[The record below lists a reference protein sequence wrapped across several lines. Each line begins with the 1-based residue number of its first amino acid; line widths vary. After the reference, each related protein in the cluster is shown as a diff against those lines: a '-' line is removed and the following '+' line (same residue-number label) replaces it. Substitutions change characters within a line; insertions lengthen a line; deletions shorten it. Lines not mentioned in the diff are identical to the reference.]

1 MKKLIYLTVLVMLS
15 LPLAAAQGQS
25 HRAAIVSF
33 YGRSDAIFDGLLK
46 GMHELGYV
54 ESKNIAYEHYEAGGK
69 MELLDKLIRQ
79 AMESKPHIIITSTT
93 TSTMRIAKA
102 TEGSQIPVVFLAAG
116 DPLRFVK
123 SWQSSGNNLTGI
135 ADASFELVGK
145 RMEHL
150 READPRIKRIIQ
162 VNNRRG
168 TNYQKIQEMARA
180 AAKKLRLELV
190 EIDIDADSVSDV
202 KNQLEKITRKQ
213 GDALFIPSDA
223 TLGSAVPMIAEHAMK
238 QKLATTGPKFV
249 NVKEGLLLAL
259 SQDNE
264 ALGQQGAGL
273 VVKVLKGARPTDL
286 PIEFPLK
293 LLLGVN
299 ARTARAI
306 NLSLP
311 RDLMQRADEIIN

>member
-1 MKKLIYLTVLVMLS
+1 MKRLIYLLALAVS
-15 LPLAAAQGQS
+15 CLPLGIAQAQTQ
-25 HRAAIVSF
+25 RAAIVSF
-33 YGRSDAIFDGLLK
+33 YGRSDSIFDGLLD
-46 GMHELGYV
+46 GMRELGYT
-54 ESKNIAYEHYEAGGK
+54 EGKNIVYENYEAEGN
-69 MELLDKLIRQ
+69 MEMLGKLIQQ
-79 AMESKPHIIITSTT
+79 AVNSKPHIIITSTT

-102 TEGSQIPVVFLAAG
+102 TEGSSIPVVFLAAG

-162 VNNRRG
+162 INNRRG
-168 TNYQKIQEMARA
+168 TNYKKIQEMARD

-190 EIDIDADSVSDV
+190 EIDIEADTATEV
-202 KNQLEKITRKQ
+202 KDQLHLITRKQ

-223 TLGSAVPMIAEHAMK
+223 TVGNAVPIIAEHAIK
-238 QKLATTGPKFV
+238 QKLPTTGPKFT

-264 ALGQQGAGL
+264 ALGRQGAGL
-273 VVKVLKGARPTDL
+273 VAKVLKGARPTDL

-299 ARTARAI
+299 AKTARAI
-306 NLSLP
+306 NLPLP
-311 RDLMQRADEIIN
+311 RDLRQRADEVVN